1 MYSTKIIFLLKPKQK
16 MEFTVL
22 SYEPCT
28 FTYLTPAPN
37 VTEWEEITRIMKK
50 DASEL
55 ITDLKAQSIKVLTH
69 YRGYM
74 LYCKGGVIVYRY
86 APNSE
91 DVNGHSYFPD
101 HGTEEDVVIN
111 GQFMARVKYV

>member
-1 MYSTKIIFLLKPKQK
+1 MYSSNTTIPWKTEK

-37 VTEWEEITRIMKK
+37 ATEVEEITRILKEN
-50 DASEL
+50 ASEP
-55 ITDLKAQSIKVLTH
+55 ITDLTAQSIKVLAH

-74 LYCKGGVIVYRY
+74 LYCQGDVTVYRY
-86 APNSE
+86 APNS
-91 DVNGHSYFPD
+91 DGVNGHSYMPD

-111 GQFMARVKYV
+111 GQFMARVRYM

>member
-1 MYSTKIIFLLKPKQK
+1 

-37 VTEWEEITRIMKK
+37 VTEVNEITRILKE
-50 DASEL
+50 DASDP

-74 LYCKGGVIVYRY
+74 LYCQGGVTVHRY
-86 APNSE
+86 APNSD

-111 GQFMARVKYV
+111 GQFKARVKYA